1 MVTFVAQW
9 NEREA
14 MEKNEQTLEYMSTCP
29 IRNILA
35 YVASKWALVVLHQ
48 LEEGGTQRFNT
59 LRHSIP
65 DISQKMLTATLRTL
79 LADGFVERTVY
90 PEVPPR
96 VEYSLT
102 ERARSFMECANP
114 LIGWAYDN
122 MGAIISDRHR
132 AAAV

>member
-1 MVTFVAQW
+1 MD
-9 NEREA
+9 N
-14 MEKNEQTLEYMSTCP
+14 KEQTLEYISACP

-35 YVASKWALVVLHQ
+35 YVASKWALVVLRQ

-59 LRHSIP
+59 LHHSIP

-102 ERARSFMECANP
+102 DRARSFMECANP

-122 MGAIISDRHR
+122 MSAIISDRQR
-132 AAAV
+132 TAAV